1 MQTWTW
7 LSSNPPRPSIK
18 TFIEQTSKS
27 KTVVKWENIKQKQY
41 MCVCLGLCKNRNY
54 QNWLQVM
61 KDKMAKTGKL
71 AKPASLRTDS
81 ILNKHICWEI
91 GKQNDTQGDRTMCTS
106 FLELLKQKSPRL
118 GGLKKWKFIACS
130 SGGGKSKIKE
140 LAGLVSSL
148 LGLQVG
154 TLSLP
159 LPIVIHLCTT
169 TSGLCL
175 SL

>member
-1 MQTWTW
+1 
-7 LSSNPPRPSIK
+7 
-18 TFIEQTSKS
+18 
-27 KTVVKWENIKQKQY
+27 
-41 MCVCLGLCKNRNY
+41 
-54 QNWLQVM
+54 M

-81 ILNKHICWEI
+81 ILNIHICWEI
-91 GKQNDTQGDRTMCTS
+91 GKQNDTQGDGTMCTS
-106 FLELLKQKSPRL
+106 FLELLKQKSHRL
-118 GGLKKWKFIACS
+118 GGLKKWKFITCS

-148 LGLQVG
+148 LGSQVG